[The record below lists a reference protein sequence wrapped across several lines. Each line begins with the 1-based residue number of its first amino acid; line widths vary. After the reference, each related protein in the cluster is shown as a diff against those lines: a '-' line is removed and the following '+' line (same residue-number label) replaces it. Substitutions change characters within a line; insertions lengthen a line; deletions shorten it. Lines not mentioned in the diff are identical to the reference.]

1 MRVLRNGMFALVFLL
16 LGGCMM
22 MDMHGSH
29 GAPMETARAGT
40 TPSKDTSRHE
50 APAAEKQPEMK
61 AEQEAPHTGNTSSMA
76 ILGGALMVVMML
88 AVML

>member
-1 MRVLRNGMFALVFLL
+1 MLRKGIVALVFLL

-22 MDMHGSH
+22 MDMHGPH
-29 GAPMETARAGT
+29 GAPMETAKAGT
-40 TPSKDTSRHE
+40 TQSKDTSGHE

-61 AEQEAPHTGNTSSMA
+61 AVQEAQHGGNTSSMA